1 MRREGLFDRLVER
14 LPLRLN
20 EAGLIDPGL
29 FCIDGTNVRAS
40 RAAAGAGEKTG
51 PPANPLTTPGAEAKA
66 ASARRS
72 TWSPTATACPWRSW

>member
-40 RAAAGAGEKTG
+40 RAAAAGAGEKT
-51 PPANPLTTPGAEAKA
+51 
-66 ASARRS
+66 ARRR
-72 TWSPTATACPWRSW
+72 TR